1 MTENW
6 SLYHPEIPEFLR
18 RLAETPPMARLRQV
32 GMNCGCE
39 YTSFPRFAG
48 WVPYSRFDHSVGVG
62 LIVWHFTGDLRQS
75 AAGLLHDAAT
85 PAFAHV
91 VDFLHGDHLHQE
103 STEARTAELIETS
116 PELQALLKEYGL
128 TTEDVADYHRY
139 PIADND
145 SPQLSADRLEYTLG
159 DLRCYGFAGADA
171 LRVFYED
178 LTVWR
183 DESGRPELAFRTRET
198 ACAFTEASLQTARVY
213 VADEDRFAMQA
224 LADLLRDAVNR
235 QVLTEDDLYRTESFV
250 IQKLEADPASARR
263 WRRFRRFCRV
273 ERSAE
278 RPENGL
284 WFRIP
289 AKLRYIDPLVAG
301 LGRVSRLYAGVRQ
314 ALEAVLAIQAAQFR
328 ACGCDLDA
336 QYRKYGDTESF
347 FAKVLQPGRL
357 YEVGYPKCVC
367 PEVLRGETADAAHC
381 ECSRQSVLYIL
392 EQLLPERHIT
402 VRTVETVLGGGTC
415 CRFAVT
421 VE

>member
-1 MTENW
+1 M
-6 SLYHPEIPEFLR
+6 R
-18 RLAETPPMARLRQV
+18 PP
-32 GMNCGCE
+32 
-39 YTSFPRFAG
+39 
-48 WVPYSRFDHSVGVG
+48 
-62 LIVWHFTGDLRQS
+62 
-75 AAGLLHDAAT
+75 

-91 VDFLHGDHLHQE
+91 VDFSPRGPPASGVHRGTDGGTHRDLAGA
-103 STEARTAELIETS
+103 SGAAE
-116 PELQALLKEYGL
+116 KYGL

-145 SPQLSADRLEYTLG
+145 SPQLSADRLGTRWG
-159 DLRCYGFAGADA
+159 TCGATA
-171 LRVFYED
+171 SPGRTPSVYSTKD

-198 ACAFTEASLQTARVY
+198 ACAFTQASLQTARVY

-289 AKLRYIDPLVAG
+289 
-301 LGRVSRLYAGVRQ
+301 RQ
-314 ALEAVLAIQAAQFR
+314 AAV
-328 ACGCDLDA
+328 
-336 QYRKYGDTESF
+336 
-347 FAKVLQPGRL
+347 
-357 YEVGYPKCVC
+357 
-367 PEVLRGETADAAHC
+367 H
-381 ECSRQSVLYIL
+381 
-392 EQLLPERHIT
+392 
-402 VRTVETVLGGGTC
+402 
-415 CRFAVT
+415 
-421 VE
+421 

>member
-1 MTENW
+1 MRP
-6 SLYHPEIPEFLR
+6 HPPL
-18 RLAETPPMARLRQV
+18 PMWWIF
-32 GMNCGCE
+32 
-39 YTSFPRFAG
+39 S
-48 WVPYSRFDHSVGVG
+48 
-62 LIVWHFTGDLRQS
+62 TG
-75 AAGLLHDAAT
+75 T
-85 PAFAHV
+85 
-91 VDFLHGDHLHQE
+91 
-103 STEARTAELIETS
+103 
-116 PELQALLKEYGL
+116 ELQALLKEYGL

-198 ACAFTEASLQTARVY
+198 ACAFTQASLQTARVY

-250 IQKLEADPASARR
+250 IQKLEADPASAHR

-301 LGRVSRLYAGVRQ
+301 LGRVSRLDAGVRQ
-314 ALEAVLAIQAAQFR
+314 AQEAFLATDF
-328 ACGCDLDA
+328 ACWIG
-336 QYRKYGDTESF
+336 
-347 FAKVLQPGRL
+347 V
-357 YEVGYPKCVC
+357 
-367 PEVLRGETADAAHC
+367 PEETAGEND
-381 ECSRQSVLYIL
+381 
-392 EQLLPERHIT
+392 
-402 VRTVETVLGGGTC
+402 
-415 CRFAVT
+415 
-421 VE
+421 